1 MIHKCIAVRLLR
13 SGKNKRA
20 DIQTKALVE
29 SANNV
34 AVPAVFIWVAF
45 IPQAT
50 KPQWPHILA
59 RQPCVCVRAHTHT
72 HHGSRQ
78 HAHTRHLRQRMRTRC
93 RFSASI
99 YEHMCALLPSHERPP
114 HGLSENPQSSISTV
128 APEYGLCAD
137 VKWGRGRHRMGVM
150 AAIGCVRGEKTT
162 TKNKNRVLY
171 CIFF

>member
-1 MIHKCIAVRLLR
+1 MHCCTTLALR
-13 SGKNKRA
+13 EKQKSRHSN
-20 DIQTKALVE
+20 E
-29 SANNV
+29 SACGV
-34 AVPAVFIWVAF
+34 C
-45 IPQAT
+45 Q
-50 KPQWPHILA
+50 QCGRA
-59 RQPCVCVRAHTHT
+59 RCFHLSCLHTAGNKTAMTSHPCSPTMCVCVRAHTHT

-150 AAIGCVRGEKTT
+150 AAIGCVRGKKPKQNKKTESFIVFSS
-162 TKNKNRVLY
+162 KA
-171 CIFF
+171 